1 MLRDLVIIC
10 RGEVFVLVGKEHD
23 GSCCCVHWFDGNDLV
38 VNDEVFWATKMVPSH
53 ITIEIDATA
62 FIVKCRTL
70 I

>member
-1 MLRDLVIIC
+1 M
-10 RGEVFVLVGKEHD
+10 EVVVVYIGLI
-23 GSCCCVHWFDGNDLV
+23 DGNDLV
-38 VNDEVFWATKMVPSH
+38 VNDEAFWANKMVPSH